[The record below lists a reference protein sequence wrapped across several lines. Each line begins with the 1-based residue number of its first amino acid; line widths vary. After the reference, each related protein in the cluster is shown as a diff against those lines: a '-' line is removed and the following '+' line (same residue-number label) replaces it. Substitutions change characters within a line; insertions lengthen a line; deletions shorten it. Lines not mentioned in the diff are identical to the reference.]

1 MKWRDILRFRGPN
14 CATAAVGYVS
24 GMSAE
29 TRSTDR
35 RSIWRRRRQA
45 EMNLRKGGSM
55 NSYSRMPV
63 IAVSLAVAALGA
75 TQASAQVPMALAVPD
90 AIVVATLHAEG
101 AQVYE
106 CKPGPDNALIW
117 QFREPVATLLQDG
130 KTVGRHYAGPTWELT
145 DKSTVR
151 GKVAVSARGA
161 TPNDIALLK
170 LDVTERQ
177 GEG

>member
-1 MKWRDILRFRGPN
+1 MNTVLKMPLMAILL
-14 CATAAVGYVS
+14 A
-24 GMSAE
+24 
-29 TRSTDR
+29 
-35 RSIWRRRRQA
+35 
-45 EMNLRKGGSM
+45 
-55 NSYSRMPV
+55 
-63 IAVSLAVAALGA
+63 AVSLPS
-75 TQASAQVPMALAVPD
+75 TQASAQVRAEIAAPD
-90 AIVVATLHAEG
+90 TTVVGTLHAEG
-101 AQVYE
+101 AQLYE

-130 KTVGRHYAGPTWELT
+130 KTVGRHYAGPTWEHI

-177 GEG
+177 GEGAFSNVTAVQRLNTSGGAAQGPCEKPGTFRSVAYSADYVFLRKSN

>member
-1 MKWRDILRFRGPN
+1 
-14 CATAAVGYVS
+14 
-24 GMSAE
+24 
-29 TRSTDR
+29 
-35 RSIWRRRRQA
+35 
-45 EMNLRKGGSM
+45 M
-55 NSYSRMPV
+55 NSCSRMPV

-151 GKVAVSARGA
+151 GKVAVSAKGA
-161 TPNDIALLK
+161 TPNDIPLLK

-177 GEG
+177 GEGAFSNVTAVQRLNTSGGAAQGPCEKPGTFRSVAYSADYVFLRKSN